1 MIKNVVFDLG
11 NVLLSFIPSEYFD
24 KKNYP
29 ENIKT
34 RILSDIFHSE
44 EWQMLDRGE
53 ITTEEVIDI
62 IALKSSLKRD
72 EIAHVF
78 NLRTDILYPL
88 DNNIKLL
95 PILKKRGYRLYFL
108 SNFPMDIFEEVTS
121 GYYFFKYFD
130 GGVISAH
137 AKSSKPDSLIYK
149 ILIEKYSLIPEECL
163 FIDDLEINVKASETI
178 GMKGITTLGSLDIS
192 KEIEDA
198 LGLSTK

>member
-24 KKNYP
+24 KKSYP

-62 IALKSSLKRD
+62 IALRSSLKRD
-72 EIAHVF
+72 EIAHIF
-78 NLRTDILYPL
+78 NLRTDILFPL

-108 SNFPMDIFEEVTS
+108 SNFPMDIFEEVAS

-149 ILIEKYSLIPEECL
+149 ILIKKYSLIPEECL
-163 FIDDLEINVKASETI
+163 FIDDLEINVKASETL

-192 KEIEDA
+192 KEIKEA

>member
-24 KKNYP
+24 KKSYP

-62 IALKSSLKRD
+62 IALRSSLKRD

-95 PILKKRGYRLYFL
+95 PNLKKRGYRLYFL
-108 SNFPMDIFEEVTS
+108 SNFPMDIFEEVAS

-163 FIDDLEINVKASETI
+163 FIDDLEKNVKASETL

-192 KEIEDA
+192 KEIEEA

>member
-24 KKNYP
+24 KKSYP

-62 IALKSSLKRD
+62 IALRSSLKRD

-163 FIDDLEINVKASETI
+163 FIDDLEKNVKASETL

-192 KEIEDA
+192 KEIEEA

>member
-62 IALKSSLKRD
+62 IALRSSLKRD

-108 SNFPMDIFEEVTS
+108 SNFPMDIFEKVTS

-163 FIDDLEINVKASETI
+163 FIDDLEINVKASETL

-192 KEIEDA
+192 KEIEEA

>member
-11 NVLLSFIPSEYFD
+11 NVLLSFVPSEYLD

-34 RILSDIFHSE
+34 KILSEIFNSE

-53 ITTEEVIDI
+53 ITSDEVIDI
-62 IALKSSLKRD
+62 ISSRSTLKRE
-72 EIAHVF
+72 EIAHIF

-88 DNNIKLL
+88 DNNIKFL
-95 PILKKRGYRLYFL
+95 PLLKKKGYKLYFL

-137 AKSSKPDSLIYK
+137 AKFSKPDSRIYK

-163 FIDDLEINVKASETI
+163 FIDDLEINVKAAKTA
-178 GMKGITTLGSLDIS
+178 GMIGITTFGSLDIS
-192 KEIEDA
+192 KEIEKA
-198 LGLSTK
+198 LGLSSK

>member
-24 KKNYP
+24 KKSYP

-62 IALKSSLKRD
+62 IALRSSLKRD

-163 FIDDLEINVKASETI
+163 FIDDLEINVKASETL

-192 KEIEDA
+192 KEIEEA

>member
-24 KKNYP
+24 KKSYP

-62 IALKSSLKRD
+62 IALRSSLKRD
-72 EIAHVF
+72 EIAHIF

-108 SNFPMDIFEEVTS
+108 SNFPMDIFEEVNS

-149 ILIEKYSLIPEECL
+149 ILIEKYSLIPAECL
-163 FIDDLEINVKASETI
+163 FIDDLEKNVKASETL

-192 KEIEDA
+192 KEIKEA

>member
-24 KKNYP
+24 KKSYP

-62 IALKSSLKRD
+62 LALRSSLKRD

-163 FIDDLEINVKASETI
+163 FIDDLEKNVKASETL

-192 KEIEDA
+192 KEIEEA

>member
-24 KKNYP
+24 KKRYP

-62 IALKSSLKRD
+62 IALRSSLKRD

-163 FIDDLEINVKASETI
+163 FIDDLEKNVKASETL

-192 KEIEDA
+192 KEIEEA

>member
-24 KKNYP
+24 KKRYP

-62 IALKSSLKRD
+62 IALRSSLKRD

-163 FIDDLEINVKASETI
+163 FIDDLEINVKASETL

-192 KEIEDA
+192 KEIEEA

>member
-24 KKNYP
+24 KKSYP

-62 IALKSSLKRD
+62 IALRSSLKRD

-108 SNFPMDIFEEVTS
+108 SNFPMDIFEEVAS

-163 FIDDLEINVKASETI
+163 FIDDLEINVKASETL

-192 KEIEDA
+192 KEIEEA

>member
-11 NVLLSFIPSEYFD
+11 NVLLSFVPSEYLD

-34 RILSDIFHSE
+34 KILSEIFNSE

-53 ITTEEVIDI
+53 ITSDEVIDI
-62 IALKSSLKRD
+62 ISSRSTLKRE
-72 EIAHVF
+72 EIAHIF

-95 PILKKRGYRLYFL
+95 PLLKKKGYKLYFL

-137 AKSSKPDSLIYK
+137 AKFSKPDSRIYK
-149 ILIEKYSLIPEECL
+149 ILIEKYSLIPEDCL
-163 FIDDLEINVKASETI
+163 FIDDLEINVKAAKTA
-178 GMKGITTLGSLDIS
+178 GMIGITTFGSLDIS
-192 KEIEDA
+192 KEIEKA
-198 LGLSTK
+198 LGLSSK

>member
-24 KKNYP
+24 KKSYP

-62 IALKSSLKRD
+62 IALRSSLKRD

-163 FIDDLEINVKASETI
+163 FIDDLKINVKASETL

-192 KEIEDA
+192 KEIEEA

>member
-24 KKNYP
+24 KKKYP

-53 ITTEEVIDI
+53 ITTNEVIDI
-62 IALKSSLKRD
+62 LTIKSSLKRE
-72 EIAHVF
+72 EIALVF
-78 NLRTDILYPL
+78 HLRTDILFPL

-95 PILKKRGYRLYFL
+95 PALKKKGYKLYFL
-108 SNFPMDIFEEVTS
+108 SNFPLDIFDEVTS

-130 GGVISAH
+130 GGVISAQ
-137 AKSSKPDSLIYK
+137 AKSSKPDSRIYK
-149 ILIEKYSLIPEECL
+149 ILIKKYSLIPEECL
-163 FIDDLEINVKASETI
+163 FIDDLEINVKASETL
-178 GMKGITTLGSLDIS
+178 GMTGITTFGSSDIS
-192 KEIEDA
+192 KEIKEA

>member
-62 IALKSSLKRD
+62 IALRSSLKRD

-78 NLRTDILYPL
+78 NLRTDILFPL

-95 PILKKRGYRLYFL
+95 PNLKKRGYRLYFL
-108 SNFPMDIFEEVTS
+108 SNFPMDIFEEVAS

-137 AKSSKPDSLIYK
+137 AKSSKPDSRIYK

-178 GMKGITTLGSLDIS
+178 GMKGITTFGSSDIS
-192 KEIEDA
+192 KEIEEA

>member
-11 NVLLSFIPSEYFD
+11 NVLLSFVPSEYLD

-34 RILSDIFHSE
+34 KILSEIFNSE

-53 ITTEEVIDI
+53 ITSDEVIDI
-62 IALKSSLKRD
+62 ISSRSTLKRE
-72 EIAHVF
+72 EIAHIF

-88 DNNIKLL
+88 DNNIKFL
-95 PILKKRGYRLYFL
+95 PLLKKKGYKLYFL

-137 AKSSKPDSLIYK
+137 AKFSKPDSRIYK
-149 ILIEKYSLIPEECL
+149 ILIEKYSLIPEDCL
-163 FIDDLEINVKASETI
+163 FIDDLEINVKAAKTA
-178 GMKGITTLGSLDIS
+178 GMIGITTFGSLDIS
-192 KEIEDA
+192 KEIEKA
-198 LGLSTK
+198 LGLSSK

>member
-34 RILSDIFHSE
+34 KILSDIFHSE
-44 EWQMLDRGE
+44 EWQMLDIGE

-62 IALKSSLKRD
+62 IALRSSLKRD

-78 NLRTDILYPL
+78 NLRTDILFPL

-95 PILKKRGYRLYFL
+95 SILKKRGYKLYFL

-137 AKSSKPDSLIYK
+137 AKSSKPDSRIYK

-163 FIDDLEINVKASETI
+163 FIDDLEINVKAAENE
-178 GMKGITTLGSLDIS
+178 GMKGITTLGSSDIS
-192 KEIEDA
+192 NEIEEA
-198 LGLSTK
+198 LGLSTR

>member
-34 RILSDIFHSE
+34 KILSDIFHSE
-44 EWQMLDRGE
+44 EWQMLDIGE

-62 IALKSSLKRD
+62 IALRSSLKRD

-78 NLRTDILYPL
+78 NLRTDILFPL

-95 PILKKRGYRLYFL
+95 PNLKKRGYRLYFL
-108 SNFPMDIFEEVTS
+108 SNFPMDIFEEVAS

-137 AKSSKPDSLIYK
+137 AKSSKPDSRIYK
-149 ILIEKYSLIPEECL
+149 ILIEKYSLFPEECL

-178 GMKGITTLGSLDIS
+178 GMKGITTFGSSDIS
-192 KEIEDA
+192 KEIEEA
-198 LGLSTK
+198 LDLSTK

>member
-24 KKNYP
+24 KKSYP

-62 IALKSSLKRD
+62 IALRSSLKRD

-108 SNFPMDIFEEVTS
+108 SNFPMDIFEEVAS

-163 FIDDLEINVKASETI
+163 FIDDLEKNVKASETL

-192 KEIEDA
+192 KEIEEA